1 MSQVSFPRLL
11 LSLKFNQPHFKKA
24 TKDAFSVEFLDFIS
38 LKISSAKMCY
48 PKREAE
54 SEAWRAIRAPPIF
67 ISHLPDAKQLESIS
81 EIDHSPS
88 LSSSSSFSPI
98 P

>member
-1 MSQVSFPRLL
+1 
-11 LSLKFNQPHFKKA
+11 
-24 TKDAFSVEFLDFIS
+24 
-38 LKISSAKMCY
+38 MCY

-54 SEAWRAIRAPPIF
+54 KGPWCTIRAPPIF

-88 LSSSSSFSPI
+88 SFSSFAPI